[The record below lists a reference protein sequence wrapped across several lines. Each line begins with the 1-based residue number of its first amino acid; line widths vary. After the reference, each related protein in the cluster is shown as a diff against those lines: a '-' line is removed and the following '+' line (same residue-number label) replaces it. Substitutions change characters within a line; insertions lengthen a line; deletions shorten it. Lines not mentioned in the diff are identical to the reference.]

1 MIRVAPEA
9 ADVKQSCK
17 MCLPTT
23 YVCCVGQICWHSDT
37 KLVVR
42 MVRMDLCVCVC
53 ACRSHLHACL
63 LQHYP
68 FAYMYSTQVI
78 RKVAALMIDCTA
90 VFT

>member
-42 MVRMDLCVCVC
+42 MVRMDLCVCVRMSFAFARMFASTLSIC
-53 ACRSHLHACL
+53 IHVQYSSH
-63 LQHYP
+63 
-68 FAYMYSTQVI
+68 T
-78 RKVAALMIDCTA
+78 
-90 VFT
+90 